1 MILCLP
7 RPVYTL
13 GSIVKVLSEITP
25 IYRHRCQNIPFEDK
39 IHSKDRLN
47 YKTVYSADNTK
58 IGEVEVAFADS
69 IIVRLENEDTEVNI
83 KSLGWK

>member
-47 YKTVYSADNTK
+47 YKTVYSVYNTE
-58 IGEVEVAFADS
+58 IGEVEVVFADS
-69 IIVRLENEDTEVNI
+69 IIVRIESEGTSGKISNP
-83 KSLGWK
+83 